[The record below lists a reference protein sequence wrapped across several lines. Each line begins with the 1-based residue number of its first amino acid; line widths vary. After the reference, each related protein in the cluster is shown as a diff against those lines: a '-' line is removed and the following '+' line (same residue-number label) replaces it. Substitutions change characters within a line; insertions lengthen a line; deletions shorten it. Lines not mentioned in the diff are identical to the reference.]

1 MQQTADNSPEDQSKI
16 AAIRRRYCS
25 NSSDQASI
33 RADLD
38 GDGRNNI
45 SNLALLKQAQMSN
58 VKMKLVMPEF
68 WFREENI
75 CEPYQPP
82 DADSFFNVNV

>member
-45 SNLALLKQAQMSN
+45 SNLALLKTGTN
-58 VKMKLVMPEF
+58 VKCQN
-68 WFREENI
+68 ENGKARI
-75 CEPYQPP
+75 LI
-82 DADSFFNVNV
+82 

>member
-58 VKMKLVMPEF
+58 VKMKLVRPEF
-68 WFREENI
+68 CFREENI
-75 CEPYQPP
+75 CEPY
-82 DADSFFNVNV
+82 

>member
-25 NSSDQASI
+25 NSSDRASI

-45 SNLALLKQAQMSN
+45 SNLALLKIGTN
-58 VKMKLVMPEF
+58 VKCQN
-68 WFREENI
+68 ENGEARI
-75 CEPYQPP
+75 LI
-82 DADSFFNVNV
+82 

>member
-38 GDGRNNI
+38 GDDGRNNI
-45 SNLALLKQAQMSN
+45 SNLALPKQTQMSN
-58 VKMKLVMPEF
+58 VKMKIVRPEF
-68 WFREENI
+68 
-75 CEPYQPP
+75 
-82 DADSFFNVNV
+82 

>member
-25 NSSDQASI
+25 NSSDRASI

-45 SNLALLKQAQMSN
+45 SNLALPKQAQMSN
-58 VKMKLVMPEF
+58 VKMKIVRPEF
-68 WFREENI
+68 LFRDE
-75 CEPYQPP
+75 
-82 DADSFFNVNV
+82 SM

>member
-38 GDGRNNI
+38 GDDGRKNI
-45 SNLALLKQAQMSN
+45 SNLDLPKQAQMSN
-58 VKMKLVMPEF
+58 VKMKIVRPEF
-68 WFREENI
+68 
-75 CEPYQPP
+75 
-82 DADSFFNVNV
+82 

>member
-25 NSSDQASI
+25 NPSDQASI

-38 GDGRNNI
+38 GDDGRKNI
-45 SNLALLKQAQMSN
+45 SNLDLPKQAQMSN
-58 VKMKLVMPEF
+58 VKMKIVRPEF
-68 WFREENI
+68 
-75 CEPYQPP
+75 
-82 DADSFFNVNV
+82 

>member
-45 SNLALLKQAQMSN
+45 SNFAPLKQAQMSN
-58 VKMKLVMPEF
+58 VNSKLVMPEF
-68 WFREENI
+68 WFREKNI
-75 CEPYQPP
+75 YT
-82 DADSFFNVNV
+82 

>member
-25 NSSDQASI
+25 NSSDRASI

-45 SNLALLKQAQMSN
+45 SNLALLKTGTN
-58 VKMKLVMPEF
+58 VKCQNEHGEAGTL
-68 WFREENI
+68 I
-75 CEPYQPP
+75 
-82 DADSFFNVNV
+82 